1 VGSIKFKYTGWYV
14 STTNWSKYVFRIITL
29 LVEYGMETGKIL
41 VINYRCKVK
50 GIPFNFFF
58 QAEL

>member
-1 VGSIKFKYTGWYV
+1 
-14 STTNWSKYVFRIITL
+14 
-29 LVEYGMETGKIL
+29 METGKIL

-58 QAEL
+58 QAELWHPRCEGPEKVLSAAIFSV